1 MVSTVVK
8 EAAFSFTSVTSDDI
22 LKEIKRLGIKK
33 ATQEIDIPTKIKTQ
47 FPVLIKI
54 LTAAELKVLFVMI
67 LKRQWNIKLKK
78 KDCKI
83 ELSSYKLYLS
93 YHVLPY
99 LSKMHSKIFYRTP
112 ACSCVWIT

>member
-83 ELSSYKLYLS
+83 ELSSYKLTS
-93 YHVLPY
+93 H
-99 LSKMHSKIFYRTP
+99 IT
-112 ACSCVWIT
+112 SCHISQKCIQKFFIEHLRAAASG

>member
-33 ATQEIDIPTKIKTQ
+33 TTQEIDIPTKIKTQ

-78 KDCKI
+78 KI
-83 ELSSYKLYLS
+83 VKLNYLAIN
-93 YHVLPY
+93 LP
-99 LSKMHSKIFYRTP
+99 LISRLAISLKNAFKNFL
-112 ACSCVWIT
+112 

>member
-22 LKEIKRLGIKK
+22 LTEIKRLGIKK

-83 ELSSYKLYLS
+83 ELSSYKLTS
-93 YHVLPY
+93 H
-99 LSKMHSKIFYRTP
+99 IT
-112 ACSCVWIT
+112 SCHISQKCIPKFFIEHLRAAASG

>member
-22 LKEIKRLGIKK
+22 LKEIKRLGKKK

-83 ELSSYKLYLS
+83 ELSSYKLTS
-93 YHVLPY
+93 H
-99 LSKMHSKIFYRTP
+99 IT
-112 ACSCVWIT
+112 SCHISQKCIPKLFIEHLRAAASG

>member
-47 FPVLIKI
+47 FPVLIK
-54 LTAAELKVLFVMI
+54 
-67 LKRQWNIKLKK
+67 NINCCRTEGTFPNDFKKAVEHQTQK
-78 KDCKI
+78 KDRKI
-83 ELSSYKLYLS
+83 ELSSYKLTS
-93 YHVLPY
+93 H
-99 LSKMHSKIFYRTP
+99 
-112 ACSCVWIT
+112 ITS